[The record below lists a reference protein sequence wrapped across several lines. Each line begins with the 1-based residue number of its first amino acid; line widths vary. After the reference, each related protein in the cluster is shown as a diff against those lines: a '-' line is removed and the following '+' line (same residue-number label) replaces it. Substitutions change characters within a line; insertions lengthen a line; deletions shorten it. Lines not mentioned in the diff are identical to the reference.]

1 MKLTEIL
8 YEDVKDIWDGYLKHP
23 FVSGIGDGSLS
34 LERFRFYMLQDYLYL
49 YDYARVYALGI
60 VKSREPEMMQFFSQL
75 VNDTL
80 NGEMDIHR
88 GYMARLGISPEE
100 VAAVK
105 PSIMNT
111 SYTHYMLE
119 VGHNEGILEL
129 LVSILSCSWSYQ
141 MIGEALNQIPGADD
155 HPFYGDWI
163 KGYVSEE
170 YVACNQSILDTVDR
184 LDEHCSEADIA
195 HLKDIFKTCSRFEA
209 FFWDM
214 AWNMTL

>member
-8 YEDVKDIWDGYLKHP
+8 YEDVKEIWDDYLKHP

-88 GYMARLGISPEE
+88 GYMARLGITPEE
-100 VAAVK
+100 VANVK

-141 MIGEALNQIPGADD
+141 MIGEALNQIPGAAD

-163 KGYVSEE
+163 K
-170 YVACNQSILDTVDR
+170 AMF
-184 LDEHCSEADIA
+184 
-195 HLKDIFKTCSRFEA
+195 LK
-209 FFWDM
+209 
-214 AWNMTL
+214 NMWPATRAS

>member
-8 YEDVKDIWDGYLKHP
+8 YEDVKEIWDGYLKHP

-88 GYMARLGISPEE
+88 GYMARLGITPEE
-100 VAAVK
+100 VANVK

-141 MIGEALNQIPGADD
+141 MIGEALNQIPGAAD

-184 LDEHCSEADIA
+184 LSEHCYEADIA
-195 HLKDIFKTCSRFEA
+195 HLKDIFRTCSRFEA

>member
-8 YEDVKDIWDGYLKHP
+8 YEDVKEIWDGYLKHP

-88 GYMARLGISPEE
+88 GYMARLGITPEE
-100 VAAVK
+100 VANVK
-105 PSIMNT
+105 PSIPTICWKSDTMKAFWNCLFPF
-111 SYTHYMLE
+111 SPAH
-119 VGHNEGILEL
+119 
-129 LVSILSCSWSYQ
+129 
-141 MIGEALNQIPGADD
+141 GA
-155 HPFYGDWI
+155 I
-163 KGYVSEE
+163 
-170 YVACNQSILDTVDR
+170 R
-184 LDEHCSEADIA
+184 
-195 HLKDIFKTCSRFEA
+195 
-209 FFWDM
+209 
-214 AWNMTL
+214 

>member
-8 YEDVKDIWDGYLKHP
+8 YEDVKEIWDDYLKHP

-88 GYMARLGISPEE
+88 GYMARLGITPEE
-100 VAAVK
+100 VANVK

-119 VGHNEGILEL
+119 VGHNEGILER
-129 LVSILSCSWSYQ
+129 LVSSLSCSWSYQ
-141 MIGEALNQIPGADD
+141 MIGEALNQIPGAAD
-155 HPFYGDWI
+155 H
-163 KGYVSEE
+163 
-170 YVACNQSILDTVDR
+170 L
-184 LDEHCSEADIA
+184 IA
-195 HLKDIFKTCSRFEA
+195 P
-209 FFWDM
+209 
-214 AWNMTL
+214 

>member
-8 YEDVKDIWDGYLKHP
+8 YEDVKEIWDGYLKHP

-88 GYMARLGISPEE
+88 GYMARLGITPEE
-100 VAAVK
+100 CSECEAFYHEHFLYPLICWK
-105 PSIMNT
+105 
-111 SYTHYMLE
+111 
-119 VGHNEGILEL
+119 VGHNEGILGTACFHSLLLMEL
-129 LVSILSCSWSYQ
+129 S
-141 MIGEALNQIPGADD
+141 DD
-155 HPFYGDWI
+155 RRSTESDSG
-163 KGYVSEE
+163 
-170 YVACNQSILDTVDR
+170 
-184 LDEHCSEADIA
+184 
-195 HLKDIFKTCSRFEA
+195 SR
-209 FFWDM
+209 
-214 AWNMTL
+214 

>member
-34 LERFRFYMLQDYLYL
+34 IDRFRFYMLQDYLYL

-88 GYMARLGISPEE
+88 GYMARLGITP
-100 VAAVK
+100 
-105 PSIMNT
+105 
-111 SYTHYMLE
+111 E

-141 MIGEALNQIPGADD
+141 MIGDALNQIPGAAD

-170 YVACNQSILDTVDR
+170 YVACNQSIMDTVDR
-184 LDEHCSEADIA
+184 LGEHCSDADIA

>member
-8 YEDVKDIWDGYLKHP
+8 YEDVKEIWDGYLKHP

-88 GYMARLGISPEE
+88 GYMARLGITPEE
-100 VAAVK
+100 VANVK

-141 MIGEALNQIPGADD
+141 MIGEALN
-155 HPFYGDWI
+155 
-163 KGYVSEE
+163 EE

-184 LDEHCSEADIA
+184 LGEHCSEADIA
-195 HLKDIFKTCSRFEA
+195 HLKDIFKTCSSFEA

>member
-8 YEDVKDIWDGYLKHP
+8 YEDVKEIWDGYQKHP

-88 GYMARLGISPEE
+88 GYMARLGITPEE
-100 VAAVK
+100 VANVK
-105 PSIMNT
+105 TSIMNT
-111 SYTHYMLE
+111 S
-119 VGHNEGILEL
+119 
-129 LVSILSCSWSYQ
+129 
-141 MIGEALNQIPGADD
+141 
-155 HPFYGDWI
+155 
-163 KGYVSEE
+163 
-170 YVACNQSILDTVDR
+170 
-184 LDEHCSEADIA
+184 
-195 HLKDIFKTCSRFEA
+195 
-209 FFWDM
+209 
-214 AWNMTL
+214 